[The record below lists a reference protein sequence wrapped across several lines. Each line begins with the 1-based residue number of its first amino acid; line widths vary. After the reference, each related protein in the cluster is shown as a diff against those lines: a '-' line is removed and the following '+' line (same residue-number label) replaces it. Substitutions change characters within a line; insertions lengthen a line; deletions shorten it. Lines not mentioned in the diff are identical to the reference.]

1 MKDFIKD
8 HVPPGFE
15 HEKKNLA
22 IDFDG
27 VIHEFHGWGDGTC
40 YGDPLPGAL
49 DAIKLLSKD
58 HNIIIFTAKARP
70 DRPLVNG
77 QTGKQLVTAW
87 LKKYDVLHYIDYVT
101 HEKPRA
107 LCYIDDKAVRFDDW
121 DSVLVKLD
129 AYKILVTT

>member
-1 MKDFIKD
+1 M
-8 HVPPGFE
+8 
-15 HEKKNLA
+15 
-22 IDFDG
+22 
-27 VIHEFHGWGDGTC
+27 
-40 YGDPLPGAL
+40 
-49 DAIKLLSKD
+49 LSKD

-87 LKKYDVLHYIDYVT
+87 LKKYDVLDYIDYVT